1 MGGWADGGWRMA
13 GGWADGGWDVLM
25 RPTAKYLAQLGL
37 VKQY

>member
-1 MGGWADGGWRMA
+1 MGGWADGGWR
-13 GGWADGGWDVLM
+13 GWDVLM